1 MLIIKKIL
9 FQWFINFLIKNKLQL
24 QSETLATLDRSA
36 SSSIIKNENVS
47 DTELAEELHKPVIR
61 NLKKQKYTH
70 FLDNIWGADLADMQ
84 LMCYYVL
91 LLLMCYYCY

>member
-9 FQWFINFLIKNKLQL
+9 FQWFINFLIKNQLQL
-24 QSETLATLDRSA
+24 QSETLTTLDRSA

-70 FLDNIWGADLADMQ
+70 FLDNIWGAGLADMQ